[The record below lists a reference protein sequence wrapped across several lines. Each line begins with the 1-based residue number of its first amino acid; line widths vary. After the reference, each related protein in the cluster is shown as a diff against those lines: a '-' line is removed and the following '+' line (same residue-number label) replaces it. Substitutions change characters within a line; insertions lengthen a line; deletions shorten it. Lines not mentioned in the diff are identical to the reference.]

1 VQLAGH
7 YRKVP
12 RELHAL
18 ISTSV
23 ATATPERG
31 RAERLSLRAAIVSIG
46 VLSLAAWPVIIALAL
61 ALF

>member
-1 VQLAGH
+1 M
-7 YRKVP
+7 P

-46 VLSLAAWPVIIALAL
+46 VLSLAAWAVIIALAL